1 MYTFVK
7 QVMRAGGRNA
17 LTNNRQG
24 NKENQQRNMQST
36 DTKNARVIESLE
48 QEGFIDQLKAR
59 LRAQVVQKLEAE
71 KKQQLG
77 SAAKYMKP
85 LSLSTTRKV
94 VGNEDGLLIA
104 ELIREFLSFYK
115 MEHTLSVFIPE
126 MSLHADFPKRKEE
139 MARECGIG
147 RSDYDE
153 SKPLL
158 LSMVEKVR
166 VGDYGPGS
174 LNKSP
179 GTDEFSSSPGQ
190 MKPHFS
196 SSQQD

>member
-36 DTKNARVIESLE
+36 DTKNAKVIESLE

-126 MSLHADFPKRKEE
+126 MSLHADFPKRREE